1 MEPRKRL
8 RLLNLEMEMQRA
20 WLAAYLEDAES
31 RAARRNRNVLWR
43 LFMSIVNARSLWIAV
58 FDGEQHS
65 ARPFSPQRHAL
76 HEPQRH
82 QQERTCDAEGIVGRQ
97 HLDQLGLIK
106 VRA

>member
-58 FDGEQHS
+58 FGVAAEWW
-65 ARPFSPQRHAL
+65 RH
-76 HEPQRH
+76 R
-82 QQERTCDAEGIVGRQ
+82 
-97 HLDQLGLIK
+97 K
-106 VRA
+106 VRTA